1 MEDIIMDKIKHI
13 KSGFGKSSK
22 LDNHPSTL
30 DDVLNSESDNML
42 DTPELIV
49 LNRISIGLRYNRNM
63 RTDILEDL
71 PLMRV
76 PIHMELFH
84 EYSQGRKR
92 EPHLRLVL
100 YFAPLKENSK
110 GKIEISYNKTTRKLE
125 GEGTAI
131 TLDVPMRYGEIVGQ
145 YDCYSIVENGE
156 KILSKFIDREVKKH
170 IKEYGYPHIS
180 KHGFAE
186 DEKKMTKIIAL
197 APREDNENNG

>member
-1 MEDIIMDKIKHI
+1 MNIKHI

-30 DDVLNSESDNML
+30 DDVLKSESDNML

-63 RTDILEDL
+63 TKDILENL

-76 PIHMELFH
+76 SIHMELFH

-100 YFAPLKENSK
+100 YFPPLKENSK
-110 GKIEISYNKTTRKLE
+110 GKIEISFNKTTRKLE
-125 GEGTAI
+125 GEGTPI

-145 YDCYSIVENGE
+145 YHCHSIVENGE
-156 KILSKFIDREVKKH
+156 KSLSNFVDSEVKKH
-170 IKEYGYPHIS
+170 VKEYGYPNIS

>member
-1 MEDIIMDKIKHI
+1 MNIKHI

-22 LDNHPSTL
+22 LDNHPSSL
-30 DDVLNSESDNML
+30 DDVLKSESENML
-42 DTPELIV
+42 DTSELIV

-63 RTDILEDL
+63 NKDILENL
-71 PLMRV
+71 PLMRI

-110 GKIEISYNKTTRKLE
+110 GKVEISYNKTTRKLE

-145 YDCYSIVENGE
+145 YHCHSIVENGE
-156 KILSKFIDREVKKH
+156 KSLSNFVDREVKKH
-170 IKEYGYPHIS
+170 VKEYGYPNIS
-180 KHGFAE
+180 KHGYSK
-186 DEKKMTKIIAL
+186 DEKKMAKIIAL
-197 APREDNENNG
+197 APKEDKNSG